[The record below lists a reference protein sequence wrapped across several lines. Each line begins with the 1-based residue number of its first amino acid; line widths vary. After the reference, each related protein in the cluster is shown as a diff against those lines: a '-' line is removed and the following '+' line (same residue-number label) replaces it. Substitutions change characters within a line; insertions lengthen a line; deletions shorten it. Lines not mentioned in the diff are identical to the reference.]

1 MARFYNPGQRI
12 QEKLPYNNLNDPK
25 EVCNISYHLINAP
38 EKDFFEVPES
48 VTLLTVDGSEAEIR
62 ADFPKEVKRLFA
74 DRGVVLVNPKFKG
87 DVLESDNV
95 AKTDDEAKEKGD
107 EMYRSYLRKVVN
119 DWFDIVERAKQA
131 GGRPRPAQGLHKFA
145 LKALRLK
152 DPADDVDTIL
162 TAQAGQVSSDAVQKQ
177 IASQNETIAKLE
189 GMIQLLLAQ
198 KSAPEHTAAPAQST
212 PAAGSVVAVNPKK

>member
-62 ADFPKEVKRLFA
+62 ADFPREVKRLFA

-87 DVLESDNV
+87 EVLETDNI
-95 AKTDDEAKEKGD
+95 ALTDDEAKVKGD
-107 EMYRSYLRKVVN
+107 EKYHSHLRSVVD
-119 DWFDIVERAKQA
+119 DWFSIVDRAKQA
-131 GGRPRPAQGLHKFA
+131 GGRPRPAQGLHKHA
-145 LKALRLK
+145 LKALRLQ
-152 DPADDVDTIL
+152 DPADTIDGLL
-162 TAQAGQVSSDAVQKQ
+162 TAQAGQVSSDAVQAQ
-177 IASQNETIAKLE
+177 LSAQNETISELR
-189 GMIQLLLAQ
+189 GMIAALMAQ
-198 KSAPEHTAAPAQST
+198 KAAPA
-212 PAAGSVVAVNPKK
+212 PAQNTGNGTTSVTAVNPKK